1 VTRSLAIPQASA
13 WLCKAGEDGLD
24 VPLRRGSEGES
35 WMWHAGRLRAVVP
48 EEVDSG
54 LSRERVN
61 PEPWIG
67 SSTSPEKA

>member
-1 VTRSLAIPQASA
+1 
-13 WLCKAGEDGLD
+13 
-24 VPLRRGSEGES
+24 
-35 WMWHAGRLRAVVP
+35 MWHAGQLRAVVP

-67 SSTSPEKA
+67 SSTFPRKR